1 MKKLIVS
8 LIMSLFPFMSFPLQ
22 ENILQSNNDIDFS
35 VSGKGKNSLIFLFAN
50 NFGDDTKNFIQK
62 SITDKTEKLIPNNK
76 IITVFLPDEDS
87 EECWLRNFP
96 ENHKESIFYYTKKIN
111 CGTSAGT
118 SKKASSLISFF
129 QENALSLLNDKTI
142 VFLIRKN
149 IENVYVGN
157 YSPLNQNCILQLRK
171 NEIKNIY
178 PEVQIDG
185 TVSLWLEK
193 QYDISMITIPFE
205 LFEKLNS
212 DYFISLFKSD
222 ILKDLLKKDDKSDF
236 FKQLILQ
243 TVPNE
248 CKITNKNREQF
259 FNLLE
264 KCFADP
270 ELLLLPNKRHSLS
283 EKYAPEDMECLDG
296 KGLSPKQG
304 IKIRRNTLNALTEM
318 VNAAKEENCNL
329 QVISAFRSYNTQQ
342 NVFMHWVKEFGLT
355 EAQRISARPG
365 TSQHQLGTAIDFN
378 LLDESFEKEPEG
390 KWLANNAYKYGF
402 IMSFPKGMEYFTG
415 YSYEPWHYRY
425 IGTEAALLIE
435 NFFDKNL
442 ELFLQWYWKLWQ
454 PL

>member
-50 NFGDDTKNFIQK
+50 NFSDDTKNFIQK

-243 TVPNE
+243 TVPSE